1 MASLG
6 LEGGGRR
13 ARVEATALPSQSF
26 SQSKGDV
33 SLKKGSLGGWFVST
47 FADGVES
54 APAFFNP
61 ERGPGVVEVEV
72 EEELVDPEA
81 PSAAF
86 FAACFSAQ
94 VPPVVPP
101 PGLSGDDFTGNE
113 ELLAFGG
120 TPEKERMV
128 LYSVE
133 VRFCWQ
139 HPHHLL

>member
-1 MASLG
+1 MVSLG
-6 LEGGGRR
+6 VEGGGRR
-13 ARVEATALPSQSF
+13 AWVVVTALSSQSL

-33 SLKKGSLGGWFVST
+33 SLKKGSLGGWATST

-61 ERGPGVVEVEV
+61 ERGPGVVVVVVVEV

-81 PSAAF
+81 ASAAF

-94 VPPVVPP
+94 VPPVVT

-113 ELLAFGG
+113 ELAFGG
-120 TPEKERMV
+120 TPAKERMDCRV
-128 LYSVE
+128 
-133 VRFCWQ
+133 CTQ
-139 HPHHLL
+139 TH